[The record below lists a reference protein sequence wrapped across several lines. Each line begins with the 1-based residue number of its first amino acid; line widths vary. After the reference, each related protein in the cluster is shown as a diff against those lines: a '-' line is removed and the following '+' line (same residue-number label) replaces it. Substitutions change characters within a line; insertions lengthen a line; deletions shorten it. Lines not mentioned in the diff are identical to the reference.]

1 MNEILKLL
9 QIAFCI
15 KDPYLNE
22 LTGDEKLVAE
32 LANLLDISEKD
43 VVEDAGDSYSR
54 YFATYKPAQADDSF
68 WSRIFPNGQGEILT
82 ERTLTYAA
90 RANIRARHQAY
101 IDNPSNRDYLF
112 IA

>member
-15 KDPYLNE
+15 KDPYIDE

-54 YFATYKPAQADDSF
+54 YFATYKPAQSDGSF
-68 WSRIFPNGQGEILT
+68 WSRIFPNGQGELLT
-82 ERTLTYAA
+82 ERTLTPTA
-90 RANIRARHQAY
+90 RAAIRQRLEDAHA
-101 IDNPSNRDYLF
+101 NPSRDYLF